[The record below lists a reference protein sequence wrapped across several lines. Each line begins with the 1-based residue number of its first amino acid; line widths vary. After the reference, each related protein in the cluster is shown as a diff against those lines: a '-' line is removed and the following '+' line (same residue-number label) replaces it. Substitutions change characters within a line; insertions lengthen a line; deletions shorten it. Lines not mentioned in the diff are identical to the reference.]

1 MDNLERDDL
10 YTGLTEEMLNPG
22 NSREYSMDKD
32 MMARYLRYQDAVEK
46 GWCEWQKLDT
56 LKREDITE
64 YCGVY
69 EIATTKPFLRLKGT
83 TTILYIGKSLD
94 AANGL
99 RSRLSGFTTPSG
111 RPALKVANQCYLS
124 LYIIGFCHFQTHFGT
139 DLDGL

>member
-32 MMARYLRYQDAVEK
+32 IMAHYLRFQDAVEK
-46 GWCEWQKLDT
+46 GWSEWQKLDT

-64 YCGVY
+64 YCGDY
-69 EIATTKPFLRLKGT
+69 EIATTKPFLKAQRNNHF
-83 TTILYIGKSLD
+83 LYIGKSLD

-111 RPALKVANQCYLS
+111 RPPP
-124 LYIIGFCHFQTHFGT
+124 
-139 DLDGL
+139 